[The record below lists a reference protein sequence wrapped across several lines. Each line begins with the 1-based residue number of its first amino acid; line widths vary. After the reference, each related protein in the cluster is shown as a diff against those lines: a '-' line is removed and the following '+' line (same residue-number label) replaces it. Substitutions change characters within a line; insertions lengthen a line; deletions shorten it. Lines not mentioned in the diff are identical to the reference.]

1 MCAKDFQDFEDAL
14 NMSSRD
20 DFIKITDQYG
30 YPAPNFVRN
39 TDKCSDVCVYDP
51 FGRPFLCLKH
61 STSNVEFIDWEHENV
76 DIIKTNREL
85 CNFLNGANRIFNRE
99 RLKRKIDRINKD
111 F

>member
-1 MCAKDFQDFEDAL
+1 MIERNNFLA
-14 NMSSRD
+14 
-20 DFIKITDQYG
+20 ITDQYG
-30 YPAPNFVRN
+30 YPAPNFERN
-39 TDKCSDVCVYDP
+39 SAPCSDVCVYDP

-61 STSNVEFIDWEHENV
+61 STGNVEFINWEHDRV